1 MFRITTKNERVDKL
15 VKNITSKSA
24 RDLLIKLYAEEIAK
38 ESRKYITQ
46 GKVTPQLCPATID
59 HRRKRG
65 IVNQKPLLFKKGL
78 RDSIKATKRGVSFAK
93 YGQLH
98 RDGYTVAESAYAKYH
113 GFYNKKLKKG
123 RTVPPREFIAY
134 FADESIKRKID
145 KRVRKRYMEE
155 INKRR

>member
-1 MFRITTKNERVDKL
+1 MLKIQTSKARFNKL
-15 VKNITSKSA
+15 VKKVASKKV
-24 RDLLIKLYAEEIAK
+24 RKKILRLFTEEIAE
-38 ESRKYITQ
+38 ESKKYITQ
-46 GKVTPQLCPATID
+46 GKVTPELAPSTIRN
-59 HRRKRG
+59 RRKRG
-65 IVNQKPLLFKKGL
+65 VTNQKPLLFKKGL

-98 RDGYTVAESAYAKYH
+98 RDGYTVAKSAYAKFNRFV
-113 GFYNKKLKKG
+113 GKK
-123 RTVPPREFIAY
+123 VPPREFIAY